1 MLGLMWCQKN
11 LSYVAVSSNVNGVCS
26 LWSVAMESTVYMLL
40 SGQINQGF
48 AMVLEQGLHI

>member
-40 SGQINQGF
+40 SRQINQGF